1 MERVIIFI
9 DGANFYNGLK
19 RSKLP
24 TRIDYELFGKNLCTP
39 EQKLIRI
46 LYFNAPT
53 PREPLKLD
61 ISGLS
66 KTQHPEQ
73 ISKKLVEAKLRHESI
88 VRAEQGFFSALE
100 RTQYVTTYFA
110 RKVRRG
116 SMYVE
121 KGVDI
126 LLACHLIDS
135 AHKKA
140 CDVAILV
147 SGDDDFVPAVELTK
161 SFGLQ
166 VANAYFRHDGSEN
179 LKNKCD
185 FYIEITP
192 HMIEQSLYK
201 KRR

>member
-9 DGANFYNGLK
+9 DGANFYNGLR
-19 RSKLP
+19 RSRLP
-24 TRIDYELFGKNLCTP
+24 TRIDYELFGKNLCTS

-53 PREPLKLD
+53 PREPIELD
-61 ISGLS
+61 ISKLT
-66 KTQHPEQ
+66 KQQHPEY
-73 ISKKLVEAKLRHESI
+73 ISKKIVEEKLRHESI
-88 VRAEQGFFSALE
+88 VRAEQNFFSALE
-100 RTQYVTTYFA
+100 RTQYVTTYFG

-116 SMYVE
+116 NAYVE

-140 CDVAILV
+140 CDIAILV
-147 SGDDDFVPAVELTK
+147 SGDDDYVPAVELTK

-166 VANAYFRHDGSEN
+166 VANAYFRNDG
-179 LKNKCD
+179 
-185 FYIEITP
+185 
-192 HMIEQSLYK
+192 
-201 KRR
+201 

>member
-1 MERVIIFI
+1 M
-9 DGANFYNGLK
+9 DG
-19 RSKLP
+19 
-24 TRIDYELFGKNLCTP
+24 LCTP

-73 ISKKLVEAKLRHESI
+73 IRKKHVEAKLRHGSI

-100 RTQYVTTYFA
+100 RTQYVTIYFA

-116 SMYVE
+116 RMYVE

-126 LLACHLIDS
+126 LLACHLLINL

-140 CDVAILV
+140 RDGAILV
-147 SGDDDFVPAVELTK
+147 SGLETLLFV
-161 SFGLQ
+161 
-166 VANAYFRHDGSEN
+166 
-179 LKNKCD
+179 
-185 FYIEITP
+185 
-192 HMIEQSLYK
+192 
-201 KRR
+201 